1 MPDPL
6 SLFVKTGRLIA
17 GAPLRSRSWTKR
29 QWAWR
34 FAVGGAVV
42 LAWAGKRDMQA
53 FIQGHGGA
61 SATSLAKF
69 INTYANGAGM
79 AAVALAAFASGHFL
93 RKQRL
98 KDTALVFGVAGV
110 WCAALWSAGRFVFA
124 ERRPL
129 AGGAME
135 FFALDGHG
143 FSGHAAVAALL
154 VLPIR
159 NVLLRRRSRRMRNA
173 LTVLVLAWVGVVGWS
188 RVFLGMHF
196 AWNILAGLA
205 VGFWASAA
213 AVETWQETHSDTP
226 SPAAVEN

>member
-1 MPDPL
+1 
-6 SLFVKTGRLIA
+6 
-17 GAPLRSRSWTKR
+17 
-29 QWAWR
+29 
-34 FAVGGAVV
+34 
-42 LAWAGKRDMQA
+42 
-53 FIQGHGGA
+53 
-61 SATSLAKF
+61 
-69 INTYANGAGM
+69 
-79 AAVALAAFASGHFL
+79 
-93 RKQRL
+93 
-98 KDTALVFGVAGV
+98 
-110 WCAALWSAGRFVFA
+110 
-124 ERRPL
+124 
-129 AGGAME
+129 ME